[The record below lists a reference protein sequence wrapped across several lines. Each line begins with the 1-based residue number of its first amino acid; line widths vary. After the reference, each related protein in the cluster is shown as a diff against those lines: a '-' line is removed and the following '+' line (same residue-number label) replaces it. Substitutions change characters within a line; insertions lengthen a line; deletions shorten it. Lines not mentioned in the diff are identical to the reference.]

1 MFASSVSSSQHNPL
15 LQLIRQGEGQQLDF
29 KKTISSAQKIA
40 KSLVAFANTDGGRLL
55 IGVRDNGTI
64 CGCRHEEELHMIE
77 GAARFFCRPEVRFS
91 SRMHPS
97 REGIV
102 TEIYIPR
109 SSEKPHYALNEDDR
123 WLVYQRVADQ
133 NQLASKTMLDIMRR
147 EARDQGAVIHFT
159 HLEKALLHYLDQ
171 NPRITLKEYM
181 KLVNI
186 SKRRASRIVVEL
198 AHAGMILVHTTEKD
212 EYFSLRSAALY

>member
-1 MFASSVSSSQHNPL
+1 MFAPYASPPQHNPL

-55 IGVRDNGTI
+55 IGVRDNGTV
-64 CGCRHEEELHMIE
+64 CGCQHEEELHMIE
-77 GAARFFCRPEVRFS
+77 GAASFFCRPEVPFS
-91 SRMHPS
+91 SRMHKA
-97 REGIV
+97 REGMV

-109 SSEKPHYALNEDDR
+109 SPDKPHYALSEDDR
-123 WLVYQRVADQ
+123 WLVYQRVGDQ

-147 EARDQGAVIHFT
+147 EAEADGAIIEFS

-171 NPRITLKEYM
+171 HPRITLKEYM

-186 SKRRASRIVVEL
+186 SKRRANRIVVEL

-212 EYFSLRSAALY
+212 EYFSLRAAAL